1 MTFIEFTEKAGHS
14 QLFLLLSHTFSS
26 SVLQCLLPAVC
37 INLLFILNKTKI
49 GWIYLES
56 LVSPQ
61 FILLPFYNRIWAF
74 FSTQKSCPQLQH
86 KLVYSEEFPDR
97 RTSGISKCVEMIK
110 VKDVAGCFSRH
121 FSPKE
126 QSQGSLTYKGSNFE
140 SLMRSSLVCIWV
152 WESLVCE
159 QSLVQF
165 KAGHAKHPWS
175 PLLQMSAELRGS
187 YNHKNRNSQKNGFS
201 VALCDLQ
208 SGWRGWT

>member
-14 QLFLLLSHTFSS
+14 QLFLFLSHTFSS

-37 INLLFILNKTKI
+37 IDLLFILNKTKI

-61 FILLPFYNRIWAF
+61 FILLLFYNRIWAF
-74 FSTQKSCPQLQH
+74 FSTQKCCPQLQH

-126 QSQGSLTYKGSNFE
+126 QSQWLPYLQRFQFWIFNEILPGVCLSLGEFGLWTVTCPVQSWSCKT
-140 SLMRSSLVCIWV
+140 SLILFVTNECWA
-152 WESLVCE
+152 
-159 QSLVQF
+159 Q
-165 KAGHAKHPWS
+165 
-175 PLLQMSAELRGS
+175 
-187 YNHKNRNSQKNGFS
+187 GFI
-201 VALCDLQ
+201 Q
-208 SGWRGWT
+208 P

>member
-1 MTFIEFTEKAGHS
+1 MKKKLNIVFKRLSDQKNTISVKNVFLNICLLNTICLLGQNIGFSQFSVLNNFFFFFFPWEVTFIEFTEKAGHS
-14 QLFLLLSHTFSS
+14 QLFLFLSHTFSS

-110 VKDVAGCFSRH
+110 VKDVAGCFSWH

-126 QSQGSLTYKGSNFE
+126 QSQWLPH
-140 SLMRSSLVCIWV
+140 L
-152 WESLVCE
+152 
-159 QSLVQF
+159 
-165 KAGHAKHPWS
+165 
-175 PLLQMSAELRGS
+175 
-187 YNHKNRNSQKNGFS
+187 
-201 VALCDLQ
+201 
-208 SGWRGWT
+208 